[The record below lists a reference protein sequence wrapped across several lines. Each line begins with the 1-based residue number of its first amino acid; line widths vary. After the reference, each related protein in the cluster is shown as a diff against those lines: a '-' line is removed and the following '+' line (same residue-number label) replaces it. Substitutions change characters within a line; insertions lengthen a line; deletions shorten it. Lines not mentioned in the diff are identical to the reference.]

1 MSQVLLCLGVKSLAK
16 SKLRTFS
23 HTQKHQTSLTL
34 AIFDPK
40 AQKLTSS
47 VLNLGHF

>member
-1 MSQVLLCLGVKSLAK
+1 MSQVLFRLGVKILVK

-34 AIFDPK
+34 AIFDPQ
-40 AQKLTSS
+40 A
-47 VLNLGHF
+47 